1 MAAAALMA
9 ASETLAGAAGARVV
23 ATASAMPQAVSA
35 GRISVA
41 MRPKPQSQKPPS
53 LADFSVP
60 TAEEGREVLVI
71 FGEVW
76 IDDPNVLAFGDLRT
90 TPIKAKGGK

>member
-1 MAAAALMA
+1 MWIYVIVLI
-9 ASETLAGAAGARVV
+9 LAIA
-23 ATASAMPQAVSA
+23 
-35 GRISVA
+35 ISIA